1 MGSNHF
7 LCSSLKISS
16 ISNCF
21 LLDFVPAPVL
31 AARLGVLVPAAPS
44 PQGARGREPR
54 SHTSPSPSS
63 GPKISP
69 TLLGTPSRT
78 QRPPQCRRLAPKPQP
93 SPCCQTAGPA
103 GLQTNKF

>member
-7 LCSSLKISS
+7 LCNSLKISS
-16 ISNCF
+16 ISVFCWI
-21 LLDFVPAPVL
+21 LCLRPCWQPGWGCWYL
-31 AARLGVLVPAAPS
+31 QPPPR
-44 PQGARGREPR
+44 RG

-63 GPKISP
+63 GPKNSP
-69 TLLGTPSRT
+69 TLPGTPSRT

-93 SPCCQTAGPA
+93 SPRCQTAGPA